1 MHFRALRRDCSD
13 LSSDTAVSPYLSSG
27 ERTGQRMGLFP
38 AVARAQVPQQA
49 YQPQQFVPA
58 GIRHGAILQIP
69 RLPEGQGITA
79 AGRVPWQRTSTGRPA
94 EYVDDVRTVLVD
106 DDRRALMIQVVCA
119 PANEAVTLLP
129 EVGDH
134 RRNIGMAGNPVLH
147 RVLVGGHHVD
157 QMRWQ
162 DRKSTRLNSSHGY
175 ISYAVFCL
183 KKKN

>member
-27 ERTGQRMGLFP
+27 ERTVQRMVLFP

-49 YQPQQFVPA
+49 YQPQQFVPT

-69 RLPEGQGITA
+69 RLPEGQVITA
-79 AGRVPWQRTSTGRPA
+79 AGRVPGQGTSTGRPA

-106 DDRRALMIQVVCA
+106 DHRRALMIQVVCA

-134 RRNIGMAGNPVLH
+134 RRNIGMAGKPGLH